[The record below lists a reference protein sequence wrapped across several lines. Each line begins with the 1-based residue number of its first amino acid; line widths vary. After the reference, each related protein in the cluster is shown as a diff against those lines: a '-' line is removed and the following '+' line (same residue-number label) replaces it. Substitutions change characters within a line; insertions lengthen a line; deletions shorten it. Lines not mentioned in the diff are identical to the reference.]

1 MQGCPTIW
9 RIYSYRSQEDR
20 RSVQD
25 DKARAEGWTEE
36 AIGGGAREE
45 WCYNCAKEG
54 HLGDVRSP
62 CITQASTCN
71 MV

>member
-1 MQGCPTIW
+1 
-9 RIYSYRSQEDR
+9 
-20 RSVQD
+20 VQD
-25 DKARAEGWTEE
+25 DKARAEGWTKE